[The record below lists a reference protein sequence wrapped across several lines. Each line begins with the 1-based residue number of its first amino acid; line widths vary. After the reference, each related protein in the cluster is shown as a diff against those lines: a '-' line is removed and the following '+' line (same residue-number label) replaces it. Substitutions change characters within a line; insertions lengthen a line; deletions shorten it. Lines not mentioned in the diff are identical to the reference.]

1 MGTYVRWLEVVYKN
15 WWFIENSDTLIMTA
29 KGLIGKTRISTFI
42 NSEAQKIPKSW
53 QADKVQYKA
62 DVHGS

>member
-1 MGTYVRWLEVVYKN
+1 MGTYVWWLEVVYKN

-29 KGLIGKTRISTFI
+29 KGLIGKTRISTSI
-42 NSEAQKIPKSW
+42 NSEAQKIPNSW